1 MLCGSTAVPASSSY
15 LLLSISVRCPHE
27 PVPGFGLR
35 AAFCVFQTQD
45 VKLPSEAPDDNKQY
59 IFQTFQTLLVEKG
72 ARGLLS
78 SKVAVQQVP
87 LEPGLDIAHCRWV
100 TPRGGDG

>member
-1 MLCGSTAVPASSSY
+1 M
-15 LLLSISVRCPHE
+15 
-27 PVPGFGLR
+27 PGFGLR